1 MADQISSL
9 SIEISSDAKRAT
21 DALDSLIS
29 KLSGLNTAL
38 GSVNSDG
45 LNRLSQ
51 GVTNLTGAIAGFKNV
66 GATKTTFSA
75 AANGLKAMTDVD
87 PGKLSGVA
95 TAIQTLS
102 TGVSSFSGTNDNVAQ
117 IGKTASALTKLSQI
131 DVSKFATNLA
141 TIAPQLSSLSTA
153 AGSIQLDGFEG
164 SIKRLSMLATS
175 LQKLGTL
182 DVNNLSQSVSSLTP
196 ILQQFASAV
205 SGLQIDEGKA
215 QTIIGLANAINTLKA
230 VTASGLA
237 QSLNVANSAVQQ
249 FQNSTRQAS
258 IASQIFAGV
267 VGGALVGSMRLVA
280 NATMSALQSVGTF
293 AKNHLPLLGQR
304 AESVRPKIQSL
315 GFALWKLYA
324 QLLLLRRIL
333 QVLSKPIEIASS
345 LTEIQNVVNHT
356 FGDMQYK
363 LKDFAK
369 TSIEQY
375 GLSELSAKRYSSR
388 FQAMGM
394 AMGITG
400 GMVSNAS
407 DNLTKMGAT
416 LNSTGNSLADMS
428 INLTKLTGDLASFYD
443 EDQAVVAEKLNSV
456 FTGMARPLRAYGID
470 LTQATLQEWALKN
483 GIDANVQSMS
493 QAEKTMLRYQY
504 VMANTQNIAGDFAR
518 TSDTWAN
525 QIRQLKQ
532 NFEALG
538 ATMGGAIINAL
549 KPIVKALNSAIK
561 AVTGFAKVVSDALGF
576 IFGWK
581 YEEGSGGLS
590 GIDDALADAADSAG
604 GVDKGMGGAADKA
617 KKLKTYLLG
626 IDELNVLEP
635 DDDSGSG
642 GGGSG
647 GGGGGGGAS
656 GAEANGGR
664 WTESESI
671 WKNFT
676 SDIDSLFKLGRYIS
690 DTLAAAME
698 SINWDAIYEKAR
710 NFGTGLAS
718 FLNGLITPRLFI
730 ALGHTIAGAI
740 NTALN
745 FLDSFGETFDF
756 SNFGNSIEEGIK
768 ACLEGIDW
776 DVAFSAAENWG
787 EGLASFLN
795 ELITPELFDDVG
807 VTIGNALNTAL
818 TFLDSFGT
826 TFDWTN
832 FGTSIGTGIDT
843 FFKTFNFNLAVDT
856 FVNLANGVM
865 TSITTAVSTVSW
877 DQVGKTLAEGVN
889 RIPIGDMIINFATML
904 GTVVKSGHTLM
915 LSFIQTL
922 DWVGLGHSL
931 TTGFLTGFLNID
943 WMNIII
949 NSTVHLPML
958 FLWSLQTA
966 MWAAI
971 SEFASWLN
979 EHFGFIGGVA
989 GQAFLDGI
997 SKHFDEKALGR
1008 QEFIDRYIDRIR
1020 GQVGDGDANTGMGH
1034 TGQGAGHSF
1043 SAGFASEAEKS
1054 EAPITAV
1061 KSYVEK
1067 MRSQVEAQSG
1077 DIQASGKLIA
1087 DSLGTGITS
1096 NSSTSETAMK
1106 ELATKLYTGLT
1117 TGNGADGVNA
1127 TTYSTVAKDAM
1138 NGFNTSMSSTYTE
1151 TQAPTETWA
1160 KGIITWFTGNGA
1172 GEDKINKVAF
1182 TKFANDIITAFK
1194 DTITSNFE
1202 QTKEPMDAWVK
1213 GLVAWFTG
1221 ESGNDE
1227 GFINQATWQKF
1238 AETVV
1243 EAFKT
1248 TIQAKYTETQT
1259 PLETWAKSMVRWIN
1273 FGEESISPE
1282 SGLGKKFYDIGEN
1295 AMQGLI
1301 NGLKSKLSE
1310 LEEVCEQIASAMEDA
1325 MEAATEEHSP
1335 SKSWARIGSFLTEGL
1350 AVGMRR
1356 SMKLATDTATAVAN
1370 AVDDA
1375 YKPFMPSYSS
1385 GAYGLPSAGGNI
1397 DSEGITNG
1405 LTAVITG
1412 AMNSSSDTA
1421 LMQQQNEIL
1430 TRIANKNT
1438 NVYMDGKKTDQLLKQ
1453 AQRRSGFSF
1462 RPQLGNA

>member
-1 MADQISSL
+1 MADQVSSL
-9 SIEISSDAKRAT
+9 SIQISSDASRAAAAIDT
-21 DALDSLIS
+21 LIG
-29 KLSGLNTAL
+29 KLSNLSSAL
-38 GSVNSDG
+38 GSVNGSG
-45 LNRLSQ
+45 LNNLAS
-51 GVTNLTGAIAGFKNV
+51 GVTSLTNSMTGFK
-66 GATKTTFSA
+66 GAGVTKATFSA
-75 AANGLKAMTDVD
+75 AANGLKAVADVD
-87 PGKLSGVA
+87 PGKISGVA
-95 TAIQTLS
+95 SAIQGLS
-102 TGVSSFSGTNDNVAQ
+102 TGVGSFTGTEDSVAQ

-131 DVSKFATNLA
+131 DTSKFAANLTA
-141 TIAPQLSSLSTA
+141 IAPQLSSLSFA
-153 AGSIQLDGFEG
+153 AGNIGLEGLDG
-164 SIKRLSMLATS
+164 SIKKLSLLSTA

-182 DVNNLSQSVSSLTP
+182 DVTSLSSNIGSLAP
-196 ILQQFASAV
+196 VMQQFASAI
-205 SGLQIDEGKA
+205 SNIQIDDSKA
-215 QTIIGLANAINTLKA
+215 QTVIALANAINTLKSA
-230 VTASGLA
+230 TISGLV
-237 QSLNVANSAVQQ
+237 QGLNTADSAVKK
-249 FQNSTRQAS
+249 FANSTRQAS

-267 VGGALVGSMRLVA
+267 LRGALVGSMRLVA

-293 AKNHLPLLGQR
+293 ARNHLPLLGQR
-304 AESVRPKIQSL
+304 AESVQPRIQSL

-375 GLSELSAKRYSSR
+375 GLSELSAKRYASR

-416 LNSTGNSLADMS
+416 LNSAGNSLADMS

-483 GIDANVQSMS
+483 GIDANVASMT

-581 YEEGSGGLS
+581 YEEGSGGLG

-635 DDDSGSG
+635 DTDSGSG

-664 WTESESI
+664 WTERESI

-690 DTLAAAME
+690 DTLASAME
-698 SINWDAIYEKAR
+698 SIDWDAIYEKAR
-710 NFGTGLAS
+710 GFGTGLAS
-718 FLNGLITPRLFI
+718 FLNGLITPRLFV
-730 ALGHTIAGAI
+730 ALGHTVAGAI
-740 NTALN
+740 NTALH

-756 SNFGNSIEEGIK
+756 YNFGNSLRLGLK

-776 DVAFSAAENWG
+776 TVAFSAVENWG
-787 EGLASFLN
+787 RGLADFMN
-795 ELITPELFDDVG
+795 GLIAPDLFSDVG
-807 VTIGNALNTAL
+807 QSVGNALNAAL
-818 TFLDSFGT
+818 SFLNNFGT
-826 TFDWTN
+826 TFDWSS
-832 FGTSIGTGIDT
+832 FGQSIGTGLDT
-843 FFKTFNFNLAVDT
+843 FFKTFNFSFAVDT
-856 FVNLANGVM
+856 FVNLANGIM
-865 TSITTAVSTVSW
+865 TSLTLAVSTVNW
-877 DQVGKTLAEGVN
+877 DQVGQKLAEGVN
-889 RIPIGDMIINFATML
+889 RIPVGEMIVNFANLL
-904 GTVVKSGHTLM
+904 GTVVKAGHTLL
-915 LSFIQTL
+915 LSFILTL
-922 DWVGLGHSL
+922 DWVSLGHNL
-931 TTGFLTGFLNID
+931 TSGFLTGFMNID
-943 WMNIII
+943 WGNIII
-949 NSTVHLPML
+949 TSTVHLPVL
-958 FLWSLQTA
+958 FLTALEAA
-966 MWAAI
+966 MWAAL
-971 SEFASWLN
+971 SEFANWLN
-979 EHFGFIGGVA
+979 EKFGFVGGVA
-989 GQAFLDGI
+989 GHAFLEGI
-997 SKHFDEKALGR
+997 SGFFNEHALAK
-1008 QEFIDRYIDRIR
+1008 QDYIDKYIANIQ

-1034 TGQGAGHSF
+1034 TGAGAGHSF
-1043 SAGFASEAEKS
+1043 DAGFVSETEKS
-1054 EAPITAV
+1054 EAPVTAV
-1061 KSYVEK
+1061 RNYVDK
-1067 MRSQVEAQSG
+1067 MRTQVEAQSSA
-1077 DIQASGKLIA
+1077 IEASGKLIN
-1087 DSLGTGITS
+1087 DSLSTGITS
-1096 NSSTSETAMK
+1096 NSATSETAMK
-1106 ELATKLYTGLT
+1106 ELATKLYTGMT
-1117 TGNGADGVNA
+1117 TGNGSDGVNA
-1127 TTYSTVAKDAM
+1127 TTYSTVAQNAM
-1138 NGFNTSMSSTYTE
+1138 TGFNTTLSTNYTE

-1160 KGIITWFTGNGA
+1160 KGIITWFTGDGS

-1194 DTITSNFE
+1194 DTITQNFE

-1213 GLVAWFTG
+1213 GLLAWFTG

-1227 GFINQATWQKF
+1227 GFITQATWTKF
-1238 AETVV
+1238 AETIV

-1248 TIQAKYTETQT
+1248 TIQQKYTETQE
-1259 PLETWAKSMVRWIN
+1259 PLETWAKSMVRWMN
-1273 FGEESISPE
+1273 LGDDTISAE
-1282 SGLGKKFYDIGEN
+1282 SGLGKKFFDIGDN

-1301 NGLKSKLSE
+1301 NGLRGRLDE
-1310 LEEVCEQIASAMEDA
+1310 LQEVCEEIAYAMQEAME
-1325 MEAATEEHSP
+1325 EVTEEHSP
-1335 SKSWARIGSFLTEGL
+1335 SKVWMRIGSFLTEGL
-1350 AVGMRR
+1350 AIGLKKKA
-1356 SMKLATDTATAVAN
+1356 SLATNNATEVAEAVN
-1370 AVDDA
+1370 KA
-1375 YKPFMPSYSS
+1375 YKPFMPSYSTGSYGIPS
-1385 GAYGLPSAGGNI
+1385 GGGNI
-1397 DSEGITNG
+1397 DSEGIQSG
-1405 LTAVITG
+1405 LTAMMTS
-1412 AMNSSSDTA
+1412 AMNSSNDTA

-1438 NVYMDGKKTDQLLKQ
+1438 NVYMDGKKTDALLKQ
-1453 AQRRSGFSF
+1453 AQKRSGFTF
-1462 RPQLGNA
+1462 RPQMGNA